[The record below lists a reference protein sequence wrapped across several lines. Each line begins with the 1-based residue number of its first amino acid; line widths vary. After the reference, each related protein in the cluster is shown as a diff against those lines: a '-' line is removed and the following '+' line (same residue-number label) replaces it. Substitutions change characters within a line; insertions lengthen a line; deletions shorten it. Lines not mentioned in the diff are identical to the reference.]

1 MIYDFHNLDRH
12 YDEQFE
18 RYNQLWEDLKYCKE
32 CDKELK
38 DAKDYCSQACFE
50 ASLI

>member
-1 MIYDFHNLDRH
+1 M
-12 YDEQFE
+12 E
-18 RYNQLWEDLKYCKE
+18 RYYDKMYEDYCKLWEELKYCKE

-38 DAKDYCSQACFE
+38 DTDDYCSQACFE